1 MESKEIKNL
10 ITLMAKIPGLG
21 PRSARRSVLNLIKN
35 PEKLMLPLAK
45 ALIQVSEN
53 IKLCSICGNIDSD
66 HICGICK
73 DDKRDKKII
82 CVVEDLTDLWALERS
97 NTYKGRYHILGGVL
111 SAIDGINPEDLRIK
125 ELINNIK
132 ENDVEEVILAT
143 SATLAGQTTS
153 FYITDLIKDMNVTV
167 SRLAQGIPIGGELD
181 YLDDG
186 TIGAAIDSRKILN
199 SKYIYF
205 LSDFF
210 LKFILVLSGIFLA
223 LIFSIAPRSD
233 IFFI

>member
-10 ITLMAKIPGLG
+10 IILMAKIPGLG

-199 SKYIYF
+199 SK
-205 LSDFF
+205 
-210 LKFILVLSGIFLA
+210 
-223 LIFSIAPRSD
+223 
-233 IFFI
+233 

>member
-1 MESKEIKNL
+1 MESQEIKNL
-10 ITLMAKIPGLG
+10 IKLMAKIPGLG

-45 ALIQVSEN
+45 SLIQVSEN

-66 HICGICK
+66 DICGICK
-73 DDKRDKKII
+73 DDKRDKNII
-82 CVVEDLTDLWALERS
+82 CVVEDITDLWALERS

-111 SAIDGINPEDLRIK
+111 SAIDGINPEDLRVK

-132 ENDVEEVILAT
+132 ENDVKEVILAT

-153 FYITDLIKDMNVTV
+153 FYITELIEDLNITI

-186 TIGAAIDSRKILN
+186 TIGAAIDSRKILH
-199 SKYIYF
+199 K
-205 LSDFF
+205 
-210 LKFILVLSGIFLA
+210 K
-223 LIFSIAPRSD
+223 
-233 IFFI
+233 

>member
-73 DDKRDKKII
+73 DDKRNKKII

-199 SKYIYF
+199 TK
-205 LSDFF
+205 
-210 LKFILVLSGIFLA
+210 
-223 LIFSIAPRSD
+223 
-233 IFFI
+233 

>member
-97 NTYKGRYHILGGVL
+97 NTYKGLSLIHI
-111 SAIDGINPEDLRIK
+111 
-125 ELINNIK
+125 
-132 ENDVEEVILAT
+132 
-143 SATLAGQTTS
+143 
-153 FYITDLIKDMNVTV
+153 
-167 SRLAQGIPIGGELD
+167 
-181 YLDDG
+181 
-186 TIGAAIDSRKILN
+186 
-199 SKYIYF
+199 
-205 LSDFF
+205 
-210 LKFILVLSGIFLA
+210 
-223 LIFSIAPRSD
+223 
-233 IFFI
+233 

>member
-10 ITLMAKIPGLG
+10 ITLMAKMPGLG
-21 PRSARRSVLNLIKN
+21 PRSARRGVLNLIKN

-66 HICGICK
+66 DICGICK

-82 CVVEDLTDLWALERS
+82 CVVEDITDLWALERS
-97 NTYKGRYHILGGVL
+97 NTYRGRYHILGGVL

-132 ENDVEEVILAT
+132 ENNVEEVILAT

-199 SKYIYF
+199 SK
-205 LSDFF
+205 
-210 LKFILVLSGIFLA
+210 
-223 LIFSIAPRSD
+223 
-233 IFFI
+233 